1 MEGPGGYQFVG
12 RTIQVWNR
20 YSQGDHFEKPWLL
33 EPFDQL
39 RFFEVS
45 NEELLEMRR
54 AFPLGRLPLR
64 ITETTFSPRDYDA
77 FLKREEESIAAFRR
91 NQQQAFNE
99 ERSRWSAQDSSGV
112 SAEPPAPA
120 PTVAVEAG
128 FTAGRALLRGRSGS
142 TRSLPGPGWK
152 RVSAQPLWNP

>member
-1 MEGPGGYQFVG
+1 M
-12 RTIQVWNR
+12 
-20 YSQGDHFEKPWLL
+20 
-33 EPFDQL
+33 
-39 RFFEVS
+39 S

-54 AFPLGRLPLR
+54 AFPPGASARSYALRRPPLAL
-64 ITETTFSPRDYDA
+64 DYDA

-128 FTAGRALLRGRSGS
+128 FTAVESPVAGSLWKHEVAPGTWVEAGEPVALVESMKTEIVVLAPEAGRLSSFAVEPGTPVTPGSTIALLE
-142 TRSLPGPGWK
+142 
-152 RVSAQPLWNP
+152 SA